1 MRRRI
6 ILKKGNDCH
15 RCLIGVMGNAQHQ
28 THGDVFVIS
37 GGVTYVIPQ
46 SAIKKDGTIK
56 AAYLKKMR
64 VAA

>member
-1 MRRRI
+1 
-6 ILKKGNDCH
+6 
-15 RCLIGVMGNAQHQ
+15 MGNAQHQ
-28 THGDVFVIS
+28 THGDVFVTS